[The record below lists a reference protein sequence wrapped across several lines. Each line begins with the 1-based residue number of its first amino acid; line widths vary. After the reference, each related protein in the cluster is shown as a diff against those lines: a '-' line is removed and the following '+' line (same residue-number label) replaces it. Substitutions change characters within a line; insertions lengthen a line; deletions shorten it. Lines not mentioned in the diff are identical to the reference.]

1 MVAWTLRNKEMYFNR
16 VWKKRTYS
24 DIGKEFGVTPARVR
38 EVVKGLN
45 RQNYWKSKREMS
57 RNGKIFD
64 PDGIKEINETWTPEQ
79 QYEEI
84 ESSYGKSF

>member
-1 MVAWTLRNKEMYFNR
+1 MVGWTIRNKEMYFNR

-38 EVVKGLN
+38 QIVDGLN
-45 RQNYWKSKREMS
+45 RQNYWKLKRKKL

-64 PDGIKEINETWTPEQ
+64 PDGINEINETWTPEQ